1 MFYAATRG
9 EERYEE
15 ELSIINCQKA
25 FNASATAYQNI
36 SMQGDVI
43 DINLNMTNLTNDGEF
58 CGFES
63 IELTYQLNETLE
75 PDTMAFI
82 DKLQLVDEA
91 KQTITIRANNVKP
104 EDPDIIY
111 LNYLVQS
118 WWLGPKIITLEVDLV
133 ELMKNLNSGM
143 LGDYRAQSLISIARH
158 KNKIID
164 VELLHYE
171 ESEDVEIV
179 VSFLIIGRFPR
190 SLPRLEVAPM
200 TGTDK
205 FDASDFTE
213 FEIV

>member
-1 MFYAATRG
+1 
-9 EERYEE
+9 
-15 ELSIINCQKA
+15 
-25 FNASATAYQNI
+25 
-36 SMQGDVI
+36 
-43 DINLNMTNLTNDGEF
+43 
-58 CGFES
+58 
-63 IELTYQLNETLE
+63 
-75 PDTMAFI
+75 MAFI

-158 KNKIID
+158 KNRIID

-171 ESEDVEIV
+171 ESEDVETV

-213 FEIV
+213 FENV